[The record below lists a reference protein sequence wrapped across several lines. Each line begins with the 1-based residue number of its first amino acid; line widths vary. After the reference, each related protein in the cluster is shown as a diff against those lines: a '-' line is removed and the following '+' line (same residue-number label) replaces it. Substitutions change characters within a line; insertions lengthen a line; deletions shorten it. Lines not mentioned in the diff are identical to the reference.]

1 VTGNVF
7 VHHDHLHS
15 RPGIV
20 QPDTDD
26 LRALRPLKWST
37 ILPRRIMRGG
47 WLLGKPSQ
55 SEEGLEEEL
64 ASLYS
69 PECVEGVFCELRHN
83 GVLRSSGMK
92 IPLEGTCWKAKID
105 ALPCP
110 RLREHGARWRVLELL
125 VRVYFLRALPRCGH
139 RSGYGRREVV
149 QATGRRRRLRR
160 RAPSRAGSGNY
171 SRTTALGVVQPW
183 LVRRPPN

>member
-7 VHHDHLHS
+7 VHHDHLQS

-20 QPDTDD
+20 QPGKDE

-69 PECVEGVFCELRHN
+69 AECVEGVFCELRHN

-92 IPLEGTCWKAKID
+92 IPLEGTCW
-105 ALPCP
+105 
-110 RLREHGARWRVLELL
+110 
-125 VRVYFLRALPRCGH
+125 
-139 RSGYGRREVV
+139 
-149 QATGRRRRLRR
+149 
-160 RAPSRAGSGNY
+160 
-171 SRTTALGVVQPW
+171 
-183 LVRRPPN
+183 